1 MTMAALVVLALA
13 LAACGSG
20 DDESGPSGLALP
32 PAEETTATSTET
44 TTSSAPSTTAAP
56 TATTTPP
63 TTAPPTTAAAPA
75 GTDPA
80 PGSTPIA
87 EAKQVCVRAKLTVL
101 PRPASEEWDRPRYY
115 GEVATY
121 LQTLADG
128 LGPIAD
134 AAGWVRMQEAVDALE
149 ASAAAL
155 RERVDAIARGDTAAA
170 EAAEQ
175 RSNEGFLAAFEVF
188 NDPALDLHPCGTPD

>member
-1 MTMAALVVLALA
+1 MIMTALVVLALT
-13 LAACGSG
+13 ACGSG
-20 DDESGPSGLALP
+20 DDEGGPSGLALP
-32 PAEETTATSTET
+32 PAEETAPTSTET

-56 TATTTPP
+56 TTTTVPP
-63 TTAPPTTAAAPA
+63 TTVPPTTAAAPP

-80 PGSTPIA
+80 PGSAPIA

-115 GEVATY
+115 GEMATY

-134 AAGWVRMQEAVDALE
+134 AAGWVRMQQAVDALE
-149 ASAAAL
+149 ASAAAF

-170 EAAEQ
+170 EAAKQ
-175 RSNEGFLAAFEVF
+175 RSNEEGLAVFEVF
-188 NDPALDLHPCGTPD
+188 NDPALDLDPCGTPD